1 MKQIECFSCGAIQNP
16 SPPVRRDE
24 DRLDIF
30 ACASC
35 NTEYKIDMDYYIE
48 QDINLAGKD
57 FIVKTKPI
65 TYQFDVG
72 EGESALTPMGEELIK
87 KYGWGEAKTKDK
99 APSGFINWLK
109 EEWIYIVGGLLICYF
124 FLI

>member
-1 MKQIECFSCGAIQNP
+1 MKQIECFSCGALLEP
-16 SPPVRRDE
+16 TPPLRRDE

-30 ACASC
+30 VCASC

-48 QDINLAGKD
+48 QDINLEGKD
-57 FIVKTKPI
+57 FTVKTKPI

-72 EGESALTPMGEELIK
+72 EGESALTPIGEELIK
-87 KYGWGEAKTKDK
+87 QHGWGEAKRKD
-99 APSGFINWLK
+99 ASSGFTNWLK
-109 EEWIYIVGGLLICYF
+109 KEWIYIVGGLLICYF

>member
-1 MKQIECFSCGAIQNP
+1 MKQIECFSCGNIQNP
-16 SPPVRRDE
+16 SPPLRRDE
-24 DRLDIF
+24 DGLDIF
-30 ACASC
+30 VCASC

-72 EGESALTPMGEELIK
+72 EGESALTPKGEALIK
-87 KYGWGEAKTKDK
+87 QYGWGEAETNDK
-99 APSGFINWLK
+99 EPSGFINWLK